1 MILYKFQNITI
12 NISELDKFFRLYIFY
27 NEIKGQMDQ
36 STSFYAG
43 KENPLVNMRD

>member
-12 NISELDKFFRLYIFY
+12 NISELEKCFRLYIFY

-43 KENPLVNMRD
+43 KEKIL